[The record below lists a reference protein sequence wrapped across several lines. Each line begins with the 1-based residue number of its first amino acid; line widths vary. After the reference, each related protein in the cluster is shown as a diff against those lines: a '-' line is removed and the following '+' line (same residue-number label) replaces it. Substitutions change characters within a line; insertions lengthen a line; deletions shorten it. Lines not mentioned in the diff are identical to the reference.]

1 MTVFYRQISSFLH
14 DVLQMSRELALNFS
28 PQDNT
33 SEKVNIKYGK
43 DLQVPHVSSLTFAS

>member
-1 MTVFYRQISSFLH
+1 MTVFCQQISPFLR
-14 DVLQMSRELALNFS
+14 DDLQSRELALNFS

-33 SEKVNIKYGK
+33 SEKVNMKCRK